1 MILNWCHREPTL
13 EDILS
18 DSITKA
24 VMEADG
30 VDPQQ
35 NEHITSAH
43 CPRKMANRRAFLWI
57 SEKFGV
63 LRFADMQRG

>member
-35 NEHITSAH
+35 LAAMLKEVERRWAAH
-43 CPRKMANRRAFLWI
+43 A
-57 SEKFGV
+57 
-63 LRFADMQRG
+63 RFDMLATN

>member
-35 NEHITSAH
+35 LAVMLKEVE
-43 CPRKMANRRAFLWI
+43 RRWAAYAR
-57 SEKFGV
+57 FGM
-63 LRFADMQRG
+63 LADNCELTDT

>member
-1 MILNWCHREPTL
+1 MLWPGVERFHKAL
-13 EDILS
+13 EDILF

-35 NEHITSAH
+35 LAAMLKEVERRWAAH
-43 CPRKMANRRAFLWI
+43 AR
-57 SEKFGV
+57 FGM
-63 LRFADMQRG
+63 LAEAAWHTGHC

>member
-35 NEHITSAH
+35 LAAMLKEVERRWAAH
-43 CPRKMANRRAFLWI
+43 AR
-57 SEKFGV
+57 FGMLAV
-63 LRFADMQRG
+63 K